1 MNRIILFFLIFFI
14 YTDTYAWDFHDFD
27 KYRLEC
33 FNTAK
38 EYQSLVGQTILFLPV
53 SNKYNEKFV
62 NQLSHKRKLQI
73 LEISD
78 KRNSWRDRKK
88 GVLRTD
94 WVLKDVNEDV
104 NFEIVVYIGDRM
116 TLEEEYGD
124 LYWPDEV
131 RNYDLPFYYIP
142 SEEWLKEQSQKIV
155 GTVYTHPL
163 VKANYTITAY
173 DIFDDKGFFSES
185 VIVENSITHSSSK
198 YRLADAQTNC
208 FKEDLRKGFIT
219 GLARVEKPDNPEIQF
234 GEVKVI
240 TDSLRKESYSD
251 NFIDIILFITKDNEE
266 LALRLKNKTQ
276 HTLKIIWDE
285 ASFVDA
291 NGEASKI
298 MHSGTRY
305 AERTSS
311 QPPSTIIRDAYID
324 DVIIPTQNVFYSEA
338 SKKWMTNKIF
348 PDTPTDK
355 VYNIKLMLPIQIKGV
370 TNEYLFEIKI
380 KYDYLHPERLNLEET
395 QS

>member
-1 MNRIILFFLIFFI
+1 MNRIFLFFLIFFI

-173 DIFDDKGFFSES
+173 DIFDDKGYFSES

-219 GLARVEKPDNPEIQF
+219 V
-234 GEVKVI
+234 
-240 TDSLRKESYSD
+240 T
-251 NFIDIILFITKDNEE
+251 
-266 LALRLKNKTQ
+266 TQ
-276 HTLKIIWDE
+276 HPI
-285 ASFVDA
+285 V
-291 NGEASKI
+291 
-298 MHSGTRY
+298 H
-305 AERTSS
+305 ERTRGS
-311 QPPSTIIRDAYID
+311 R
-324 DVIIPTQNVFYSEA
+324 
-338 SKKWMTNKIF
+338 
-348 PDTPTDK
+348 
-355 VYNIKLMLPIQIKGV
+355 
-370 TNEYLFEIKI
+370 
-380 KYDYLHPERLNLEET
+380 
-395 QS
+395 